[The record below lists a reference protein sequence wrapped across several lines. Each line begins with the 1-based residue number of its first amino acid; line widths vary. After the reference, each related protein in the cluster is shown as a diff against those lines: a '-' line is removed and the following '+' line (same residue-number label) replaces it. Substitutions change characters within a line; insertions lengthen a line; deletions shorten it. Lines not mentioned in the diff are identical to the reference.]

1 MDEGEGEVWA
11 GVKATR
17 QADAPQK
24 LALFSASIFQH
35 EEHDGDDLRA
45 SSVIALRPF
54 LLLHSHHLHL
64 YLFLPHD
71 FPLQLFLFFFALLFF
86 FCLWCCLFFPSLVFL
101 SSCSCFCYHCS
112 RLYSALSLCLF
123 ISCIEHAFTP
133 LCLLSLNQIFERQQ
147 APTMRVPSSRQSNTT
162 SVPSS
167 VLKVSS

>member
-1 MDEGEGEVWA
+1 MDEGEVWA

-71 FPLQLFLFFFALLFF
+71 FPLQLFLFSSLFSF
-86 FCLWCCLFFPSLVFL
+86 SFVSGVVSSFPP
-101 SSCSCFCYHCS
+101 SCFCHLV
-112 RLYSALSLCLF
+112 RVFVTTVLGFIQLSP
-123 ISCIEHAFTP
+123 SVY
-133 LCLLSLNQIFERQQ
+133 LSP
-147 APTMRVPSSRQSNTT
+147 ASNT
-162 SVPSS
+162 PS
-167 VLKVSS
+167 LLFAYFH